1 MRRRCTSAAVH
12 HHLHPH
18 SLPPPL
24 SCFIHNNVM
33 FYVSVVAYA
42 VLVFLFNIAVK
53 RLTIILKSCHMTGAA
68 RECTNCHHLLGFSD
82 ICGGSNPNPSH
93 ESQQSSWEPPGADTQ
108 PEGCRQPHLVTGTN
122 LECGLLHLGTSQN
135 IYAVPFLWA
144 QQSSRSDNDVGRLH
158 LCVK

>member
-1 MRRRCTSAAVH
+1 MRRCTSAAVH

-33 FYVSVVAYA
+33 FYVSVIAYA

-53 RLTIILKSCHMTGAA
+53 YLTIILKSC
-68 RECTNCHHLLGFSD
+68 TNLPYDMDSMRVYCHHLVGSSD
-82 ICGGSNPNPSH
+82 ICGGSSPNPSH
-93 ESQQSSWEPPGADTQ
+93 ESQQSSWEPPGANTQ

-144 QQSSRSDNDVGRLH
+144 QQSSRSDSDV
-158 LCVK
+158 